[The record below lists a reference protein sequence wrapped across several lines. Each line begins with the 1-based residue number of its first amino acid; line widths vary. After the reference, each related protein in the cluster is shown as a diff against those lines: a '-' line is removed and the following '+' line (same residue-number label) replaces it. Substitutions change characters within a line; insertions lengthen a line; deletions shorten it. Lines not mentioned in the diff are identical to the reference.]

1 MTILQEDIIVD
12 IKKKEAKKNILGKL
26 KRKKIAEYYISLC
39 DKKINVMM
47 DKEFALEQ
55 LNITS
60 MQIDA
65 LKNTVSIFKT
75 FNKNNNYKKIEELQS
90 QYEELSDDITD
101 VNDMLQNQPYIEI
114 DEDELENELNDLIKE
129 PLKMPMSTTENLVQ
143 LDMSLPTCPN
153 NPIDQTDA
161 VENKLLPNAL

>member
-39 DKKINVMM
+39 DKKINVMVG
-47 DKEFALEQ
+47 KEFALEQ

-90 QYEELSDDITD
+90 QYEELTDDITD
-101 VNDMLQNQPYIEI
+101 INDMLQNQPYIDI
-114 DEDELENELNDLIKE
+114 DEDELENELNDLMKE
-129 PLKMPMSTTENLVQ
+129 PLKMPISTTENLVQ
-143 LDMSLPTCPN
+143 DLPICPN
-153 NPIDQTDA
+153 DDIHQTVA

>member
-1 MTILQEDIIVD
+1 MD

-39 DKKINVMM
+39 DKKINVML

-90 QYEELSDDITD
+90 QYEELTDDITD
-101 VNDMLQNQPYIEI
+101 INDMLQNQPYIDI
-114 DEDELENELNDLIKE
+114 DDDELENELNDLIKE
-129 PLKMPMSTTENLVQ
+129 PLKMPISTTEDLVQ
-143 LDMSLPTCPN
+143 NFPICPN
-153 NPIDQTDA
+153 DHMNQTDA
-161 VENKLLPNAL
+161 VENKLLPNVL

>member
-12 IKKKEAKKNILGKL
+12 IKRKEGKKNILGKL

-39 DKKINVMM
+39 DKKINVTM

-153 NPIDQTDA
+153 DPIDQTDA

>member
-1 MTILQEDIIVD
+1 MTILQEDIIMD

-39 DKKINVMM
+39 DKKINVMVG
-47 DKEFALEQ
+47 KEFALEQ

-60 MQIDA
+60 MQIEA

-90 QYEELSDDITD
+90 QYEELTDDITD
-101 VNDMLQNQPYIEI
+101 INDMLQNQPYIDI

-129 PLKMPMSTTENLVQ
+129 PLKMPISTSQDLVQ
-143 LDMSLPTCPN
+143 KFPICPSDDIN
-153 NPIDQTDA
+153 QTDA
-161 VENKLLPNAL
+161 VENKLLPNVL